1 MAELIATIIFFGSL
15 SGMAVI
21 LFRKI
26 PVLVELPSV
35 PEKEQEGLFLTTKRK
50 IQGLDFSEIF
60 DFKNFLQKLLMRI
73 RILTLKVE
81 NRTSK
86 TLERLR
92 QKERIKNN
100 FISNSDNENN
110 YKKDNYWQELTKIK
124 NQKAKS
130 KNTNQRSKIKVN
142 NKK

>member
-130 KNTNQRSKIKVN
+130 KNTNQRSKMKVN

>member
-35 PEKEQEGLFLTTKRK
+35 PEKEQEGSFLRTKRK
-50 IQGLDFSEIF
+50 IKELDFSEIF

-73 RILTLKVE
+73 RILTLKIE

-86 TLERLR
+86 TLEKLR

-100 FISNSDNENN
+100 FISNNDNENN
-110 YKKDNYWQELTKIK
+110 YKKDNYWQEIK
-124 NQKAKS
+124 EFSGK
-130 KNTNQRSKIKVN
+130 KNRKNRK
-142 NKK
+142 NKKV

>member
-35 PEKEQEGLFLTTKRK
+35 LEEEQEGLFLRTKRK
-50 IQGLDFSEIF
+50 IKELDFSEIF

-73 RILTLKVE
+73 RILTLKIE

-86 TLERLR
+86 TLEKLR
-92 QKERIKNN
+92 QKERMKNN

-130 KNTNQRSKIKVN
+130 KNTNQRSKMKVN